1 MNISASSL
9 DSLSKYLKIHS
20 DTLKSQTTSM
30 KDGKPNPSHVEMQGR
45 EKIED
50 RLKSDEKKISKL
62 GENISSLKTLDS
74 RFKSIDTSLGN
85 FASVSTKKDIT
96 SPHGLQGVVAAGA
109 AYETKHVTVNKKAS
123 NCVWTITPRDGYKP
137 SSWASESDI
146 AVSDTGADPKV
157 FDISANPGGP
167 HLRITNTDGN
177 NLDVTLT
184 NGMSLEDVVDVIN
197 VAIEGDVD
205 FNGKLEAVVTGP
217 AGYKEIVIKSNE
229 VGNGNKFSITPLV
242 DDLASHITMSPNP
255 ENIIRASFLKTNGQ
269 PWDIFTEPPVLSQF
283 NGIDVP
289 NVASGPIILNGHEM
303 VPAFGWDPATA
314 SIDNIL
320 DEVVN
325 FFNDETINTGV
336 RAEKVEDGLFRH
348 IEFISID
355 GRGIDFRNKDSDLPF
370 APMHAFQYQTD
381 ALDFGAQITVEGTKF
396 YSDDD
401 AFQLPNGSELNVSG
415 VIMPVSGDALATT
428 YSIVPKA
435 NWSGIVSDLVESYN
449 LAADLIDSVEMEL
462 DENGIHTSPL
472 YASREML
479 DLSTLIRNIKNK
491 SIMLGGEKV
500 AWQNFGISFTGSK
513 MTLNKAVLDEVQ
525 NSPAEAA
532 KISAFLQGM
541 SNNELSVRTAGAF
554 GRIEAQVSDAKIGG
568 YLSVTDGLNTYANQ
582 LTGLS
587 VHYNGGDRMDE
598 SSYTVAILLPDGTQ
612 LLEDPV
618 NTFSFSVS
626 DLGDNKSIR
635 ITGAGP
641 YAGLS
646 LDYLCPADEDYQAG
660 DGEFFGFTYVAPNS
674 PNNIKTKV
682 TLLSESEDV
691 SKMSLITDI
700 SFTNR
705 AGVNLSAVFY
715 GGSAPPFDIVTLN
728 GDGTATLTM
737 TNGDL
742 KGLSLKVSTSIG
754 NLVPD
759 QTYVFKNIVV
769 APGIGNFAGKA
780 KDISTRINNRITTL
794 SKNSKQSQ
802 DRLNAK
808 KARMESLLEQK
819 VNAARIAA
827 MMIEIQQTKTKAI
840 LNMLNPKSQD

>member
-30 KDGKPNPSHVEMQGR
+30 EGGKPNPSYVEMQGR

-50 RLKSDEKKISKL
+50 RLKSDEKRISKL
-62 GENISSLKTLDS
+62 GENISSLKSLDS
-74 RFKSIDTSLGN
+74 RFKSIDTSLAN
-85 FASVSTKKDIT
+85 FASVSTKKDIK
-96 SPHGLQGVVAAGA
+96 SPHGVQGVVAAGA
-109 AYETKHVTVNKKAS
+109 AYETKHITINKKAS
-123 NCVWTITPRDGYKP
+123 NCVWTITPRDNYKP

-157 FDISANPGGP
+157 FDISGNPGGP

-184 NGMSLEDVVDVIN
+184 NGMILEDVVDVIN

-217 AGYKEIVIKSNE
+217 AGYKEIVIKSND
-229 VGNGNKFSITPLV
+229 VGNGEKFIISAL
-242 DDLASHITMSPNP
+242 DQSLMSQINMQPP
-255 ENIIRASFLKTNGQ
+255 STTIQSLDFKNIDGQ
-269 PWDIFTEPPVLSQF
+269 PWDATAGAPFLTQF
-283 NGIDVP
+283 DGADVP
-289 NVASGPIILNGHEM
+289 NVLSGSFIVNGVELTPGF
-303 VPAFGWDPATA
+303 VWDPLTD
-314 SIDNIL
+314 SIDDIL
-320 DEVVN
+320 DKVVN
-325 FFNDETINTGV
+325 FFNDNTINTGV
-336 RAEKVEDGLFRH
+336 RAEKISVGNLRHVEL
-348 IEFISID
+348 ISID
-355 GRGIDFRNKDSDLPF
+355 GGGIDFRNKDSDSPF
-370 APMHAFQYQTD
+370 APMHAFQYQLA
-381 ALDFGAQITVEGTKF
+381 ALDFGAQITFEGTKF

-435 NWSGIVSDLVESYN
+435 NWSGLVSDLVESYN

-479 DLSTLIRNIKNK
+479 DLSSLIRNIKNK
-491 SIMLGGEKV
+491 SITVGGEKV
-500 AWQNFGISFTGSK
+500 TWQNFGISFAGSK
-513 MTLNKAVLDEVQ
+513 MTLNKAVLDEIQ
-525 NSPAEAA
+525 NSPADAS

-541 SNNELSVRTAGAF
+541 SNNELSVRSAGAS

-568 YLSVTDGLNTYANQ
+568 YLSVTDGVNTYANQ

-587 VHYNGGDRMDE
+587 VQYGGGDRMDE
-598 SSYTVAILLPDGTQ
+598 SSYTVQILLPDGTQ
-612 LLEDPV
+612 LSEDPV
-618 NTFSFSVS
+618 NTFSFALS
-626 DLGDNKSIR
+626 DLGTNKSIR

-660 DGEFFGFTYVAPNS
+660 DGESLGFTYVAPNS
-674 PNNIKTKV
+674 PDNIKTKV
-682 TLLSESEDV
+682 TLLSESEDA
-691 SKMSLITDI
+691 SKMSLITDL

-705 AGVNLSAVFY
+705 AAVNLSAVFY
-715 GGSAPPFDIVTLN
+715 GGTSHPFDIVTLN

-742 KGLSLKVSTSIG
+742 KGLSLKVLATSG
-754 NLVPD
+754 NLVAD
-759 QTYVFKNIVV
+759 QTYVFKNIAVSSGV
-769 APGIGNFAGKA
+769 GNFAGKA
-780 KDISTRINNRITTL
+780 QDISTRINNRITAL
-794 SKNSKQSQ
+794 SKNNKQSQ

-827 MMIEIQQTKTKAI
+827 MMIEIQQKRTKAI
-840 LNMLNPKSQD
+840 LKMFNPNSQD